1 MLASFTLADLSQFIT
16 VCTNVYEHVSAR
28 RPVYVVSMAE
38 TPSPVVEGELKGG
51 SLVEGDIQKRSEDDA
66 EVAGTSQE
74 GRGQGRTF
82 ELTTWK
88 KVAAGLVI
96 VVAIALSW
104 VGSTQ
109 TAKSTY
115 DTSFT
120 SPYFMV
126 WSTTAWMSL
135 TFPLL
140 TPSYFIREWLQ
151 NRACSPRATLLKLWR

>member
-1 MLASFTLADLSQFIT
+1 MHVVQTLINKCSVFMCLPLCYPCSLVLRWLTCHRLSRYIQT
-16 VCTNVYEHVSAR
+16 CVYEHVSAR

-51 SLVEGDIQKRSEDDA
+51 SLVEGDIQKRSEDDT

-126 WSTTAWMSL
+126 WSTTA
-135 TFPLL
+135 
-140 TPSYFIREWLQ
+140 
-151 NRACSPRATLLKLWR
+151 

>member
-1 MLASFTLADLSQFIT
+1 M
-16 VCTNVYEHVSAR
+16 
-28 RPVYVVSMAE
+28 VSMAE
-38 TPSPVVEGELKGG
+38 TPSPVVEGERKGG

-74 GRGQGRTF
+74 GRGQSRTF
-82 ELTTWK
+82 KLTTWK
-88 KVAAGLVI
+88 KVAVGLVI

-109 TAKSTY
+109 MAKSTY

-126 WSTTAWMSL
+126 WSTTA
-135 TFPLL
+135 
-140 TPSYFIREWLQ
+140 
-151 NRACSPRATLLKLWR
+151 

>member
-1 MLASFTLADLSQFIT
+1 M
-16 VCTNVYEHVSAR
+16 
-28 RPVYVVSMAE
+28 
-38 TPSPVVEGELKGG
+38 
-51 SLVEGDIQKRSEDDA
+51 EGDIQKRSEDDA

-74 GRGQGRTF
+74 GRSQGRTF

-88 KVAAGLVI
+88 KFAAGLVI

-115 DTSFT
+115 DASFT

-126 WSTTAWMSL
+126 WSTTTWMSL
-135 TFPLL
+135 TFPLV

-151 NRACSPRATLLKLWR
+151 NRACGPQATLLKLWR